1 MIDMCTTGMGG
12 SFSVFNMLQQ
22 SNNWNLTSKAILH
35 RKVLRWVDQVKEQG
49 RLTWVGTLGEN
60 GERRGVGI
68 PLKDDNLVHGAQ
80 HQATEVNDNGSKCVV
95 DAHYTQQQQHSLLS
109 QASCVVDAQYTVCD

>member
-1 MIDMCTTGMGG
+1 
-12 SFSVFNMLQQ
+12 
-22 SNNWNLTSKAILH
+22 LTSKAILH

-49 RLTWVGTLGEN
+49 RVTWVGTLGEN

-68 PLKDDNLVHGAQ
+68 PLKDDNLVHGTQ

-95 DAHYTQQQQHSLLS
+95 DAQYSQQQQHSLLS
-109 QASCVVDAQYTVCD
+109 QVIWGRHSKSQKNNKRKNLIFLNST